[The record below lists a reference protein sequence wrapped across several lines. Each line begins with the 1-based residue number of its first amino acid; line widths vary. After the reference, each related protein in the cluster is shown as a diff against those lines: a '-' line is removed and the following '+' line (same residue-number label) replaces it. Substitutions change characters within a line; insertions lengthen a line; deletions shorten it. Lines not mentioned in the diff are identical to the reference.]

1 MFLGFRDSVA
11 PRTLVSSSSLR
22 AYVLFLGA
30 SIKPAMDRL
39 GAGNTFE
46 GIKSKESRL
55 ESYKVQRLPDS
66 IRPAMFVLEILAM
79 FFNLVLKCGSD
90 ESSEKES
97 RCRQLEG

>member
-22 AYVLFLGA
+22 AYVLLFLGA

-55 ESYKVQRLPDS
+55 ESCKIQRLPDS

-79 FFNLVLKCGSD
+79 LFTLY
-90 ESSEKES
+90 
-97 RCRQLEG
+97 

>member
-11 PRTLVSSSSLR
+11 PRTLVSSGSLR

-55 ESYKVQRLPDS
+55 ESCKLQRLPDS

-79 FFNLVLKCGSD
+79 LFTLY
-90 ESSEKES
+90 
-97 RCRQLEG
+97 

>member
-1 MFLGFRDSVA
+1 MFLGFRDNKA
-11 PRTLVSSSSLR
+11 PRTLVGSGGLR

-30 SIKPAMDRL
+30 GIKPAMNRL

-55 ESYKVQRLPDS
+55 QSCKVQRLPDS

-79 FFNLVLKCGSD
+79 LSTLY
-90 ESSEKES
+90 
-97 RCRQLEG
+97 